1 MTVEDQK
8 PKFVLPKISDNVNGW
23 GPLENDIPENLVDIP
38 YTPFSKSER
47 IGKIADWTTTQEY
60 GNDKRKNYQRNG
72 KNHVKILTFFFYI
85 RYIYL
90 NLQDIVINITRNK

>member
-8 PKFVLPKISDNVNGW
+8 PKFILPKISDNVNGW
-23 GPLENDIPENLVDIP
+23 GPLENDIPENLQDIP

-47 IGKIADWTTTQEY
+47 IGKIADWTSGQEY

-72 KNHVKILTFFFYI
+72 KSSNQYSNQKTKFYYTLLLFYI
-85 RYIYL
+85 L
-90 NLQDIVINITRNK
+90 